1 MKRFG
6 AVPLAL
12 VLMATAVAPA
22 MAADSRPDQVV
33 DRFFDAYRRGAVE
46 EMLALYAPGALF
58 EDVNQRHRI
67 EGTEQLREFLARIV
81 RMHTT
86 IGLSETRRATTG
98 NTVVVQYAYT
108 GTLSGA
114 ALRAITGKETCRDT
128 EFTLPVT
135 SWYEIEDGRI
145 ARQTDFIDLATLRE
159 IQARASGAT
168 PEVAEGS

>member
-6 AVPLAL
+6 TLSLILAL
-12 VLMATAVAPA
+12 VAVALAPA
-22 MAADSRPDQVV
+22 LAGDSGADRVI
-33 DRFFDAYRRGAVE
+33 DRFFDAYRRGSVD
-46 EMLALYAPGALF
+46 EMLAIYAPDAVF
-58 EDVNQRHRI
+58 EDLNQRHRA
-67 EGTEQLREFLARIV
+67 EGTEQLRQFLGQVIQ
-81 RMHTT
+81 MHTT
-86 IGLSETRRATTG
+86 IGLEETRRSTTG

-168 PEVAEGS
+168 PDVAQGS